1 MDTATEFIRGTSKD
15 EVVVVMTQP
24 EEPSDTVLARI
35 PFEEFCKLTEESD
48 RFIIISTSIRIGWA
62 YFSRYLELTYF
73 PPMSEKNLSFI
84 MFHFQWKDMPF
95 SAISVLKE
103 NIVDINESL
112 AATNMNGVFGA
123 VPSTIDG
130 TGIVMMPVNAENC
143 ITIEN
148 GENHVAYGNNF
159 KAASCWEERKIHE
172 LEVQHGIDLEDSF
185 TN

>member
-1 MDTATEFIRGTSKD
+1 MG
-15 EVVVVMTQP
+15 
-24 EEPSDTVLARI
+24 
-35 PFEEFCKLTEESD
+35 
-48 RFIIISTSIRIGWA
+48 
-62 YFSRYLELTYF
+62 
-73 PPMSEKNLSFI
+73 
-84 MFHFQWKDMPF
+84 
-95 SAISVLKE
+95 
-103 NIVDINESL
+103 
-112 AATNMNGVFGA
+112 GVFGA

-130 TGIVMMPVNAENC
+130 TRIVMMPVNAENC